1 MAAVIGKSR
10 GQTISSSLR
19 KSCEEI
25 AIEVQEPQ
33 TYRLPGE
40 GRDPCFR
47 RFTLFK
53 QLQCLT

>member
-1 MAAVIGKSR
+1 LAAVIRKSR
-10 GQTISSSLR
+10 EQTTSSSLR
-19 KSCEEI
+19 KNCEEI

-47 RFTLFK
+47 RFTLFT